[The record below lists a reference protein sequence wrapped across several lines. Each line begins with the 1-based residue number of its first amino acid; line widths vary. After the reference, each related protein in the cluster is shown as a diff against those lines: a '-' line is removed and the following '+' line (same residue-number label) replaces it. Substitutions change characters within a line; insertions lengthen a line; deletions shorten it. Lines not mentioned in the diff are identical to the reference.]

1 MKNVA
6 IQTVERIISLPIV
19 KERLKACAEKSSE
32 KIRVKFTFKLGVDGS
47 SVMLKVT
54 FSHFN

>member
-47 SVMLKVT
+47 SVML
-54 FSHFN
+54 